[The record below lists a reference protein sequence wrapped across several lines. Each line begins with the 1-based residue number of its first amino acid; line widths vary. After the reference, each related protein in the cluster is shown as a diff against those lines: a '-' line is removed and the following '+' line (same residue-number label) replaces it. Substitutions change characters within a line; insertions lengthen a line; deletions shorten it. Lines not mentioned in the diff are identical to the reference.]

1 MHRLQPQHAQSHQAG
16 EQSEVADASG
26 PRWTVLALLL
36 TRASDIADIR
46 RPTAAR
52 PRRQDLSPVFGWQ
65 DVQKNGPAHSPP
77 APCRALF
84 PSRKSKR
91 RRHVQIWTLAREGT
105 VPALGKGRK
114 GQSGCSC
121 SDFGLLS
128 WEPASFGSWV
138 RSYQLRVPL
147 EGGTH
152 WQLATRCVTV
162 KLPGVNF
169 TGNSDHAPARPPLW
183 WWRKYPFQSAC

>member
-1 MHRLQPQHAQSHQAG
+1 MRQIRPSRDGAGPCWRCCLRAQATLPTFAVRPPRAHDGRTCRPFWMARRAEERTCSFATRTMPRVIP
-16 EQSEVADASG
+16 EQEEQEA
-26 PRWTVLALLL
+26 
-36 TRASDIADIR
+36 
-46 RPTAAR
+46 
-52 PRRQDLSPVFGWQ
+52 
-65 DVQKNGPAHSPP
+65 
-77 APCRALF
+77 APCPDLDARA
-84 PSRKSKR
+84 R
-91 RRHVQIWTLAREGT
+91 RDSTCFREGKKRA
-105 VPALGKGRK
+105 VRFFLLGF
-114 GQSGCSC
+114 SC